1 MISIYEGGF
10 SEKEAKKI
18 EEFFGNL
25 NNYKEFFE
33 EGQFK
38 SNKAGTLA
46 NLRLPYNGKIITVRL
61 IKVDEDDE
69 TKRIT
74 LYSAEIDSDVTMK
87 ISYYKNT
94 HCFPN
99 ISVSGNVYLFEGKDI
114 VSRILRNF
122 VEDYDVDNKIEKKIR
137 SKMRLL
143 AYVQK

>member
-46 NLRLPYNGKIITVRL
+46 NLRLPHNGKIVSLRL
-61 IKVDEDDE
+61 IKVSEDDE
-69 TKRIT
+69 TNRIT
-74 LYSAEIDSDVTMK
+74 LYSDEIDSDITMK
-87 ISYYKNT
+87 ITYYKKI

-99 ISVSGNVYLFEGKDI
+99 ISVSGNVYVFDGKDI
-114 VSRILRNF
+114 ASRILKHLIGNYEIDDR
-122 VEDYDVDNKIEKKIR
+122 IEKKIR
-137 SKMRLL
+137 SKMRKL